1 VAPRHCDADTLRGL
15 AHGTLASAEAVQAR
29 SHLDRCQV
37 CARALADLDPLAG
50 ETVVHE
56 RGARVP
62 QTGEAVHGSTRRT
75 LEPGS
80 RIDRYVILERLGS
93 GGMGEI
99 YAAYDPGLD
108 RKIALKLMRMDV
120 LSAMGTH
127 SGKAKLLAEAKALAR
142 LNHPNVVAVHDVG
155 EVGEEIF
162 IAMELVDGDVLRD
175 WLAVTPRSTAQVL
188 EVFKQS
194 GRGLGAAHAVGLVH
208 RDFKPLNVIVG
219 RDGRARVVDFGLART
234 ATILAD
240 TVPGRTAKPGPI
252 KPGDQTPTIPRVEA
266 SSIVLSGTPAYMSP
280 EQLRADPTDARTDQ
294 FSFAVS
300 LYEALAGQ
308 RPFIAETTDELMDV
322 IPRGPPPSRSVPAW
336 IHAVLARGLAYDRE
350 ARYPSMDAMLA
361 ALEKDP
367 SARRRQR
374 WGMAGVALAAALVVS
389 GAAAARFSAQR
400 RCAPPESRWAGVWD
414 AARRSD
420 LRAAFARTDKPFA
433 AAASD
438 AVDRAMDRYRQ
449 SWLYLHQQACLAT
462 LDGAQARD
470 VLQLQTE
477 CLDRRLV
484 EARELVEQ
492 LARADEGTVK
502 NAARA
507 VSDLQ
512 PLSECADERALR
524 AGAAWPVDPS
534 RRAEVEAVRA
544 RVAEL
549 RALFETGHLKDAVEA
564 GEKTAAAARASG
576 YKPLEA
582 EAELLVAK
590 VRAQRYEFREAV
602 AAEHR
607 AAAAAQA
614 TGQLELAEQAWTLLV
629 RHTAMLGGDSDT
641 WAAYA
646 DALLNRLPGD
656 TRRLRAMLLKARAAA
671 ETQRRQYEK
680 ARELGRQSL
689 ALVEQALGKEDL
701 LAQEALGTIASAS
714 WYLGDL
720 DTALKMNERAAEIS
734 RLVQGPDHPTY
745 GDHLRD
751 EAGIL
756 LERGDYEEAVRRA
769 TAAEDI
775 YLRAFSPDAP
785 PLVTARYHRVQ
796 AMAMLELERG
806 AAPGKPDAEALSR
819 ETVRFLEGVKSE
831 EQLVF
836 TAQVMLAAVLQIR
849 GRCQEALPVFEKVE
863 ALLAPEA
870 STASDQ
876 WDLSEN
882 RERLGA
888 CLLATGAPVR
898 ARAVLEPA
906 VKWFADNGTRNLLRA
921 EGQFLLAQAEW
932 ATGAKGE
939 ARRDAESARAMLPSV
954 SPRGRKLVPEVDR
967 WLAAHAR

>member
-1 VAPRHCDADTLRGL
+1 MAARHCDADTLRGL
-15 AHGTLASAEAVQAR
+15 AHGTLDSAESAQAR
-29 SHLDRCQV
+29 SHLGGCAA
-37 CARALADLDPLAG
+37 CARALAELDPLAG
-50 ETVVHE
+50 ETMVSD
-56 RGARVP
+56 RIP
-62 QTGEAVHGSTRRT
+62 QTGEARHASTRRT
-75 LEPGS
+75 LEPGT

-162 IAMELVDGDVLRD
+162 IAMELVEGDVLRD
-175 WLAVTPRSTAQVL
+175 WLEATPRTTAQVL
-188 EVFKQS
+188 EVFKQA
-194 GRGLGAAHAVGLVH
+194 GRGLTAAHAVGLVH

-234 ATILAD
+234 ATTLAD
-240 TVPGRTAKPGPI
+240 TNPGRTAKPPPI
-252 KPGDQTPTIPRVEA
+252 QPGDETPTIPRVEA
-266 SSIVLSGTPAYMSP
+266 STMMLSGTPAYMSP
-280 EQLRADPTDARTDQ
+280 EQLNADPTDARTDQ

-308 RPFIAETTDELMDV
+308 RPFKAEHADELPDV
-322 IPRGPPPSRSVPAW
+322 IARGPAPARGIPAW
-336 IHAVLARGLAYDRE
+336 IQAVLVRGLSYDRE
-350 ARYPSMDAMLA
+350 ARFPGMDAMLA

-374 WGMAGVALAAALVVS
+374 WGMAGVALAAAAVVA
-389 GAAAARFSAQR
+389 GAAAARFSAQQ
-400 RCAPPESRWAGVWD
+400 RCAPPQARWAGVWD
-414 AARRSD
+414 GARRAD

-438 AVDRAMDRYRQ
+438 AVDRALDRYRQ
-449 SWLYLHQQACLAT
+449 SWLSLHQQACLAT

-512 PLSECADERALR
+512 PLSDCADEQALR

-534 RRAEVEAVRA
+534 KRAEVEAVRA
-544 RVAEL
+544 KVAEL
-549 RALFETGHLKDAVEA
+549 RALLETGHLKDAVEA
-564 GEKTAAAARASG
+564 GEKAAAGARLSG

-607 AAAAAQA
+607 AAAAGQA
-614 TGQLELAEQAWTLLV
+614 TGQSELVEQAWTLLV
-629 RHTAMLGGDSDT
+629 RHTAMLGGESDV
-641 WAAYA
+641 WVGYA
-646 DALLNRLPGD
+646 EALLNRLPGD
-656 TRRLRAMLLKARAAA
+656 TRHLRAMLLKAEAAA
-671 ETQRRQYEK
+671 ETQKRRYEK
-680 ARELGRQSL
+680 ARELARQSL
-689 ALVEQALGKEDL
+689 ELVEQALGKDDL
-701 LAQEALGTIASAS
+701 AAMEALGTMASAS

-720 DTALKMNERAAEIS
+720 DAALSTSERASAIG
-734 RLVQGPDHPTY
+734 RLILGPDHPTS
-745 GDHLRD
+745 GDFLRD
-751 EAGIL
+751 QAGML

-769 TAAEDI
+769 AKAEEI

-785 PLVTARYHRVQ
+785 PLVTARYHRTQ
-796 AMAMLELERG
+796 AMAYLELERG
-806 AAPGKPDAEALSR
+806 EVRGQPSAEALAR
-819 ETVRFLEGVKSE
+819 ETVRSLEAAKAE

-836 TAQVMLAAVLQIR
+836 TGQVMLAAVLQIR
-849 GRCQEALPVFEKVE
+849 GRCRDALPTFEKVE
-863 ALLAPEA
+863 ALLAPDA

-876 WDLSEN
+876 WDLMEN

-888 CLLATGAPVR
+888 CLLATGAPAR
-898 ARAVLEPA
+898 ARTPLESS
-906 VKWFADNGTRNLLRA
+906 VKWFADNGTKNLLRG
-921 EGQFLLAQAEW
+921 EGLFLLAQAEW

-939 ARRDAESARAMLPSV
+939 ARRDAESARGLLPAV
-954 SPRGRKLVPEVDR
+954 SPRGKKLVPEVDR
-967 WLAAHAR
+967 WMAAHAR